1 MICLVLFGAWVEKQW
16 QIHVICLRMY
26 SENSVY
32 GSHCS
37 ATFIWPSSWSFV
49 NNLIIQPGISM
60 FIGIWVY
67 GGFFFFFLSVEEE
80 HHLVLYLFTINL
92 SLKFKLLLGIWFPGM
107 KTKWPSGVYSEAGWV
122 KPKGCLVFKKCVL
135 RF

>member
-1 MICLVLFGAWVEKQW
+1 MF
-16 QIHVICLRMY
+16 
-26 SENSVY
+26 S
-32 GSHCS
+32 
-37 ATFIWPSSWSFV
+37 FIWSMSRKAMANTCYLFEDVQWKFRIWFTLFCDFHLTFQ
-49 NNLIIQPGISM
+49 LIICQQFDYPAWD
-60 FIGIWVY
+60 FHVY
-67 GGFFFFFLSVEEE
+67 RNLGLWGLFFFLSVEEE
-80 HHLVLYLFTINL
+80 HHLVLHLFTINL